1 MKKGGEIVLNE
12 KKIKI
17 MTDLVRYEKKEN
29 ETNFNVINFY
39 KSDYIRYHIL
49 KTFVSV
55 TIAYLLMVVLGMLYQ
70 AEYLIANIVI
80 LDYKAIGTMIAGI
93 YFLLLL
99 LYEVITIII
108 CVLRYEKAQKYVMQ
122 YYKIL
127 EILRRFYGSE
137 TEQK

>member
-1 MKKGGEIVLNE
+1 MGKGGESVLNE

-17 MTDLVRYEKKEN
+17 MADLARYEKKEN
-29 ETNFNVINFY
+29 ETNFSVINFY

-49 KTFVSV
+49 KTFVGV
-55 TIAYLLMVVLGMLYQ
+55 TIAYLLIVALVMLYQ
-70 AEYLIANIVI
+70 AEYLIANVVI
-80 LDYKAIGTMIAGI
+80 LDYRAIGTMTAGI

-99 LYEVITIII
+99 LYEVITIIL
-108 CVLRYEKAQKYVMQ
+108 CTLRYEKAQKYVTR

-137 TEQK
+137 MEQK

>member
-1 MKKGGEIVLNE
+1 MGKGGESVLNE

-17 MTDLVRYEKKEN
+17 MADLARYEKKEN
-29 ETNFNVINFY
+29 ETNFSVINFY

-49 KTFVSV
+49 KTFVAV
-55 TIAYLLMVVLGMLYQ
+55 TIAYLLIVGLVMLYQ
-70 AEYLIANIVI
+70 AEYLIANVVV
-80 LDYKAIGTMIAGI
+80 LDYKTIGILMACI
-93 YFLLLL
+93 YFVLLL
-99 LYEVITIII
+99 LYEIITIIL
-108 CVLRYEKAQKYVMQ
+108 CVLRYEKAQKYVIR